1 MVWGLRIFLQKLFE
15 SIVYSLILNLASQ
28 TFQALTQPAESGWTP
43 ENTSLFSSVNQ
54 IGSVSNPSAVYFM
67 HMVQK
72 EQKVFKHKAFITKKM
87 IFSLLL
93 ITFISGMES
102 LFNFLTYLKVLSM
115 DFQNQIAAS
124 IATFSSFRSFQNCC

>member
-1 MVWGLRIFLQKLFE
+1 MVLGLRILLQKLFE
-15 SIVYSLILNLASQ
+15 SIGYSLILNLASQ

-72 EQKVFKHKAFITKKM
+72 EQKVFKHKAFLTRKM
-87 IFSLLL
+87 IFGFLIITYDKSLQ
-93 ITFISGMES
+93 FA
-102 LFNFLTYLKVLSM
+102 YLRKVLSM
-115 DFQNQIAAS
+115 YFQN
-124 IATFSSFRSFQNCC
+124 